1 MRKRRV
7 RKDRRDK
14 DKGDEVRGIGKVKP
28 STIKMDITLYNPSI
42 HLECIVN
49 PSEDISKVIKAVRS
63 VIDAEV
69 SSNTL
74 SNKIM
79 VDTYGL
85 SVLEVL
91 RMQIHARQVMNT
103 FKRIMLSN
111 MSKDCKSTWLYLNKQ
126 AAYAGIA
133 SICENEDESPLGPI
147 TITITDQNGVIPI
160 IEWLTAD
167 HS

>member
-1 MRKRRV
+1 MRKRRG
-7 RKDRRDK
+7 KKYRRDR
-14 DKGDEVRGIGKVKP
+14 GDGVRDIGKVK
-28 STIKMDITLYNPSI
+28 SNTINYMDVTLHDPSI
-42 HLECIVN
+42 HVECIVN
-49 PSEDISKVIKAVRS
+49 PSEDISKVIKAVRN

-69 SSNTL
+69 NSDALSS
-74 SNKIM
+74 KII
-79 VDTYGL
+79 VDTHGL
-85 SVLEVL
+85 SALEVIK
-91 RMQIHARQVMNT
+91 MQIHARQVMNT

-133 SICENEDESPLGPI
+133 SICENEDDSPLGPI
-147 TITITDQNGVIPI
+147 TITITDQKGAIPI

>member
-1 MRKRRV
+1 MRKRRG
-7 RKDRRDK
+7 RKDRR

-28 STIKMDITLYNPSI
+28 NTINMDITLHNPSI

-49 PSEDISKVIKAVRS
+49 PSEDISKVIRAVRN

-69 SSNTL
+69 SSNTC
-74 SNKIM
+74 NKIM
-79 VDTYGL
+79 VDTHGL
-85 SVLEVL
+85 SMLEVL